1 MAHPKS
7 IRELVNQTGTVS
19 VSGLFSFDVS
29 FDLLELPH
37 SAHGVGGKL
46 YTYGRLKFHQELEP
60 SSVSM
65 LLTAARLT
73 LKGGGIEASIFLH
86 GRNSF
91 GIVGPIKD
99 VEHQSTS
106 TAIR

>member
-1 MAHPKS
+1 VAHPKS

-37 SAHGVGGKL
+37 STHGVGGKL

-73 LKGGGIEASIFLH
+73 LKGGGIEVSIFLH